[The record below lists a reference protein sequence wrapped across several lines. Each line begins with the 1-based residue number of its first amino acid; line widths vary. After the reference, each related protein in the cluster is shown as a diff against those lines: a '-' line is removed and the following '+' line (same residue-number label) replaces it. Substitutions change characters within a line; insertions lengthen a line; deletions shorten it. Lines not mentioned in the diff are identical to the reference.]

1 MDGSVVRPPS
11 LGSVTPTT
19 NVQMSYKWR
28 WLIPRDNAKREGEEG
43 VWGKKTGR
51 IARLPSTSSQQTIML
66 TCSWLSNEKQ
76 VIEKA
81 SGNENNHITQ

>member
-1 MDGSVVRPPS
+1 MPAERERGE
-11 LGSVTPTT
+11 
-19 NVQMSYKWR
+19 
-28 WLIPRDNAKREGEEG
+28 RDRQTDREVYREREREREGEEG